1 MVNDNSLLLIILIG
15 ITLFWIFNMNS
26 TTKEIKQNKTKSKS
40 KSKSKEKDYK
50 LEKFTTTGI
59 PLLKQNNVPDKD
71 LIDKLY
77 AEHTSESMPITS
89 VPRNSYTNGVSPNN
103 KQTLIDPPPSLTQ
116 DNESNRKSRYQNMAK
131 QFISDDKQPMYPK
144 DNQQVGKSY
153 QAFDDTADYMLLPKD
168 NLPDP
173 KFQKVMPTE
182 TRRALQSSD
191 LLPIDEN
198 KDWFQVPNKDFNLM
212 QAVDLEVPEIKIGI
226 DTVGQSRKNA
236 TYDIRAAPPCPKF
249 VVSPWGNSTI
259 DPDYNTKP
267 LC

>member
-1 MVNDNSLLLIILIG
+1 MLNDNNLLLIVLIG

-26 TTKEIKQNKTKSKS
+26 TEKNVK

-50 LEKFTTTGI
+50 IENFATAPI
-59 PLLKQNNVPDKD
+59 PLLNQKNVPDND

-77 AEHTSESMPITS
+77 AEHTSVKSPSIT
-89 VPRNSYTNGVSPNN
+89 VPRTSYTNGVPTNEKQVLIESPP
-103 KQTLIDPPPSLTQ
+103 THE
-116 DNESNRKSRYQNMAK
+116 NETVRKARYQNMAK
-131 QFISDDKQPMYPK
+131 QFIPDDKQPMYPK
-144 DNQQVGKSY
+144 DNPLVGKSY
-153 QAFDDTADYMLLPKD
+153 QAFDDNADYMLLPKD

-173 KFQKVMPTE
+173 KFHKVMPAE
-182 TRRALQSSD
+182 TRQALQSSD

-198 KDWFQVPNKDFNLM
+198 KDWFQVPNKEFNLM
-212 QAVDLEVPEIKIGI
+212 QAVDLEVPEIKIGV

-236 TYDIRAAPPCPKF
+236 TYDLRAAPPCPKF
-249 VVSPWGNSTI
+249 VVSPWSNSTI